1 MITLDKNNKPIS
13 KEIDKDR
20 ELLPAWRKNAP
31 IPVKKDNRVI
41 LDKTLYKKIDKN
53 KYYNLKTG
61 VVEIWNL

>member
-20 ELLPAWRKNAP
+20 ELLPAWRKDAT

>member
-20 ELLPAWRKNAP
+20 ELLPAWRKDAT
-31 IPVKKDNRVI
+31 IHVKKDNRVI

>member
-20 ELLPAWRKNAP
+20 ELLPAWRKNAH